1 MTPLRLGFSPCPNDT
16 FSFDALVH
24 GRIALEGYA
33 FEPVLEDVETLNR
46 WALDGRLD
54 MTKVSYGVVGAVA
67 DRYWCLR
74 SGGALGRG
82 CGPLVVARETR
93 PLEELVRG
101 PVAVPG
107 LHTTAYRLLEL
118 RAGPLPRP
126 VPVVFHEV
134 MPAVLA
140 GEADA
145 GLVIHEGRFTY
156 GAMGLVA
163 VEDLGA
169 WWEAETGLPI
179 PLGGI
184 LLRRGLPGVDPVA
197 VQRILRR
204 SVAYALDNPAASAGY
219 VRAHARELDPDV
231 VRRHID
237 LYVNRYSLDVG
248 EDGERAVMTLLGR
261 GKTGGPVF
269 PRREESLFPPE
280 ER

>member
-16 FSFDALVH
+16 FLFDALVH
-24 GRIALEGYA
+24 GKVELEGYA

-46 WALDGRLD
+46 WALEGRLD
-54 MTKVSYGVVGAVA
+54 MTKASYGVVAAVA

-82 CGPLVVARETR
+82 CGPLVVAREHR

-107 LHTTAYRLLEL
+107 MHTTAYRLLAL
-118 RAGPLPRP
+118 RAGPPSRP
-126 VPVVFHEV
+126 VPLVFHEI

-140 GEADA
+140 GEVDA
-145 GLVIHEGRFTY
+145 GVVIHEGRFTY
-156 GAMGLVA
+156 ERLGLVA

-169 WWEAETGLPI
+169 WWETETGLPI

-184 LLRRGLPGVDPVA
+184 LLRKGLAGVDPVA

-204 SVAYALDNPAASAGY
+204 SVAYALDHPAASAAY
-219 VRAHARELDPDV
+219 VRAHAQELDPDV

-248 EDGERAVMTLLGR
+248 EDG
-261 GKTGGPVF
+261 
-269 PRREESLFPPE
+269 
-280 ER
+280 